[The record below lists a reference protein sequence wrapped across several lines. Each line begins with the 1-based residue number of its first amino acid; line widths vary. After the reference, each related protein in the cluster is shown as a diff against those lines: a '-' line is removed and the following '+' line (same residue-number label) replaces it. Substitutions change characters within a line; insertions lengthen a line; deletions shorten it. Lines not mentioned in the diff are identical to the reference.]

1 MHHCFHIHTSKSCLI
16 KQRNKSRELRQSMS
30 KISKLFYIFLGFLT
44 MSSLTCY
51 PTLPCLSSLRLS
63 GMVTWQTYSM
73 TSRADRQRGDSVR
86 ILFQSHRS
94 TDDLNGDMITRELI
108 KSKTLLLLK
117 IIRPWCNCHMYQH
130 HAFARDDIAQTP
142 FLHWSRLK
150 SENQQILTSVSKCFG
165 NFDQNTNTKAIHL
178 LTMKWPKYPCKSTF

>member
-16 KQRNKSRELRQSMS
+16 KQRNKSRELRQSIS

-94 TDDLNGDMITRELI
+94 TDDLYGDMITRELI

-117 IIRPWCNCHMYQH
+117 IIRPWSLRKQWVCHVPEKGH
-130 HAFARDDIAQTP
+130 TA
-142 FLHWSRLK
+142 
-150 SENQQILTSVSKCFG
+150 
-165 NFDQNTNTKAIHL
+165 NTLYAGRAL
-178 LTMKWPKYPCKSTF
+178 PCAVYRV

>member
-30 KISKLFYIFLGFLT
+30 KISKLFCISSLGFLT

-63 GMVTWQTYSM
+63 VMVTWQTYSM

-94 TDDLNGDMITRELI
+94 TGDLYGDMIARELI

-117 IIRPWCNCHMYQH
+117 IMRPWCNCHVYQH
-130 HAFARDDIAQTP
+130 HAFERDEIQTP
-142 FLHWSRLK
+142 SLHCSRHK
-150 SENQQILTSVSKCFG
+150 SENQQI
-165 NFDQNTNTKAIHL
+165 
-178 LTMKWPKYPCKSTF
+178 